1 MPTHSSALPLNR
13 AGVIVRLNGELRF
26 LSAHSVRR
34 FVPPPAISDVAG
46 TGLTMALV
54 DGQVLAII
62 AVGPRGSALTV
73 CEVGGELVGLLGAD
87 PEAVGFFAAD
97 GAGVSF
103 HGLRAPA
110 LDVADLVRAS
120 ARGASEQGAET

>member
-1 MPTHSSALPLNR
+1 MHTQSPALPLTR
-13 AGVIVRLNGELRF
+13 AGVVVRLNGELRF

-34 FVPPPAISDVAG
+34 FVPPPAISDVSG

-73 CEVGGELVGLLGAD
+73 CEVAGELVGLIG
-87 PEAVGFFAAD
+87 PEPQEVGFFAAE

-103 HGLRAPA
+103 HGHSAPA
-110 LDVADLVRAS
+110 LDVAELVRSS
-120 ARGASEQGAET
+120 ARGSHEHHEEA

>member
-1 MPTHSSALPLNR
+1 MHTQSPALPLTR
-13 AGVIVRLNGELRF
+13 AGVVVRLNGELRF

-34 FVPPPAISDVAG
+34 FVPPPAISDVSG

-73 CEVGGELVGLLGAD
+73 CEVAGELVGLIG
-87 PEAVGFFAAD
+87 PEPLEVGFFAAE

-103 HGLRAPA
+103 HGRSAPA
-110 LDVADLVRAS
+110 LDVAELVRSS
-120 ARGASEQGAET
+120 ARGSHEHHEEA